1 MKAMRQQ
8 PVRAYLSPELAE
20 EVARRA
26 QAQGRSES
34 SIIAEAVRSRLAA
47 TSDDALKA
55 ETETVR
61 RQLNRLE
68 ARLDKLI
75 WEQLQAKECLL
86 LFIRVWLEH
95 NPPIDA
101 DLEESAAISAEARF
115 ERFLDLLTHTL
126 NTGGSAPAID
136 ARTQNNG
143 AQLEGAAA
151 P

>member
-1 MKAMRQQ
+1 MRQK

-47 TSDDALKA
+47 TSEDAQNA

-95 NPPIDA
+95 NPPLDA
-101 DLEESAAISAEARF
+101 ELEESAAISAEARF
-115 ERFLDLLTHTL
+115 ERFLVLLTNTL
-126 NTGGSAPAID
+126 NTGGTATGIEAGS
-136 ARTQNNG
+136 QHNG
-143 AQLEGAAA
+143 AHLEGAA